1 MSRISSTPRA
11 AGRSPR
17 TTGRSGHGKVAL
29 PLVAPAMV
37 LTALFFFVPMALS
50 LVWSFTKY
58 NGLVP
63 ATWVG
68 ATNYTHLAQDPAF
81 RAAIRNTAV
90 YALVTMAIGPAL
102 GLGTALLLNR
112 GVRAQGFFRSVFF
125 LPVTLSL
132 VVVGTMWK
140 VLLADNGF
148 INQCLALVG
157 VQGPSWLNDPSTAL
171 LSVSVASVWAG
182 FGFETVI
189 FLAALQSVPRDLYE
203 AAALDGAGRYRTFRA
218 VTLPSLRPTVVFVY
232 VVGIIG
238 ALQVYDQMYV
248 MTRGGPLKSTTTIVY
263 YLMERFQRFDLGTAS
278 AAAYVLVIAL
288 ALLSAL
294 QLKLS
299 RRDS

>member
-1 MSRISSTPRA
+1 M
-11 AGRSPR
+11 
-17 TTGRSGHGKVAL
+17 
-29 PLVAPAMV
+29 PLVAPAMI
-37 LTALFFFVPMALS
+37 LTVIFFFVPMILS

-58 NGLVP
+58 NGMAP
-63 ATWVG
+63 ARWIGG
-68 ATNYTHLAQDPAF
+68 ANYTYLTQDPAF
-81 RAAIRNTAV
+81 HTAVWNTAIFAV
-90 YALVTMAIGPAL
+90 VTMAIGPGL
-102 GLGTALLLNR
+102 GLATALLLNR
-112 GVRAQGFFRSVFF
+112 GVRAQGLFRSIFF

-157 VQGPSWLNDPSTAL
+157 IHGPSWLEDPSTAL
-171 LSVSVASVWAG
+171 LSVSLVSVWAG

-189 FLAALQSVPRDLYE
+189 FLAALQGIPRDLYE
-203 AAALDGAGRYRTFRA
+203 AAALDGAGRYQSFRA
-218 VTLPSLRPTVVFVY
+218 VTMPALRPTLVFVY

-238 ALQVYDQMYV
+238 ALQAYDQMYV

-278 AAAYVLVIAL
+278 AAAYVLVVVL

-294 QLKLS
+294 QFRLS
-299 RRDS
+299 RRDA

>member
-1 MSRISSTPRA
+1 MI
-11 AGRSPR
+11 
-17 TTGRSGHGKVAL
+17 
-29 PLVAPAMV
+29 
-37 LTALFFFVPMALS
+37 LTAVFFFVPMVLS
-50 LVWSFTKY
+50 LVWSFTTY
-58 NGLVP
+58 NGIAP
-63 ATWVG
+63 AQWNG
-68 ATNYTHLAQDPAF
+68 LGNYAHLATAPEF
-81 RAAIRNTAV
+81 RTALWNTVV
-90 YALVTMAIGPAL
+90 YALVTMGLGPAI

-112 GVRAQGFFRSVFF
+112 GVRAQGIFRSIFF

-140 VLLADNGF
+140 VLLADDGF

-171 LSVSVASVWAG
+171 LSVSFASVWAG

-189 FLAALQSVPRDLYE
+189 FLAALQAVPRDLYE
-203 AAALDGAGRYRTFRA
+203 AAALDGAGRFRSFRA
-218 VTLPSLRPTVVFVY
+218 VTLPALRPTLVFVY

-248 MTRGGPLKSTTTIVY
+248 MTKGGPLKSTTTIVY

-278 AAAYVLVIAL
+278 AAAYVLVAVL

-294 QLKLS
+294 QLRLS
-299 RRDS
+299 RKDA